1 MISTLLGIALY
12 VALHCAANKLHPI
25 DYIREH
31 WMLLGILG
39 TGCMLLTVLPAP
51 AMVATVTALAM
62 PMLAA
67 YSLPSLMAKAGHILA
82 QVRALLN
89 V

>member
-25 DYIREH
+25 GYVRNH

-39 TGCMLLTVLPAP
+39 TGCTLLSVLPAP

-82 QVRALLN
+82 QVRALLH

>member
-1 MISTLLGIALY
+1 
-12 VALHCAANKLHPI
+12 
-25 DYIREH
+25 
-31 WMLLGILG
+31 
-39 TGCMLLTVLPAP
+39 
-51 AMVATVTALAM
+51 MVATVTALAM

-82 QVRALLN
+82 QVRALLH